1 MTNTK
6 RLRAKKILDMLTQ
19 VILDE
24 DKYDDNS
31 VEVIALS
38 NSLDKVKVNKGHLFP
53 SDGNS
58 IVEYNI
64 TQENTSKQV
73 PGLTA
78 SEKEKLFIELVSTET
93 KEGVYPSA
101 LIYVLKCIMQDPDK
115 HAMVSKYI
123 ETIDL
128 NEVTYNNGNL
138 ANAQKSFEDFVFNI
152 FHSDSDYREKEV
164 IFVELVSDKFPEGV
178 KLAIKHIMEEPANR
192 YRVTKYLETI
202 DIDEVTA
209 NPEQLDEVRKS
220 FEEFIVHFAETSGV
234 ADEVLKQL
242 RWNRFNE
249 ATEGFSDEEKK
260 KLTEILKVKGNPI
273 ASYVKEIPQPFIT
286 GEEGLG
292 VISKKIREM
301 LDAKTTKTYGLLEIK
316 DFAKTLDKE
325 DDSLWD
331 KRNGVPLLS
340 NFKKFG
346 IDHKTLMKELRGFRR
361 DSAFRTANAFRR
373 AK

>member
-1 MTNTK
+1 MTNAK
-6 RLRAKKILDMLTQ
+6 RIRAKKILDMLTQ

-38 NSLDKVKVNKGHLFP
+38 NALDKVKVNKGHLFP

-78 SEKEKLFIELVSTET
+78 NDKEKLFIELVSTET
-93 KEGVYPSA
+93 EEGVYPSA
-101 LIYVLKCIMQDPDK
+101 LIYVLKRIMQDPDK
-115 HAMVSKYI
+115 HAMVTKYI

-128 NEVTYNNGNL
+128 IEVTYSSGTL
-138 ANAQKSFEDFVFNI
+138 ADAQKSFEDFVFNI
-152 FHSDSDYREKEV
+152 FNSDSDYREKEV

-178 KLAIKHIMEEPANR
+178 KLAIKHIMEDPAKR
-192 YRVTKYLETI
+192 YRVTKHLETI
-202 DIDEVTA
+202 DIDEVIA

-249 ATEGFSDEEKK
+249 ATEIFSGEEKK

-301 LDAKTTKTYGLLEIK
+301 LDAKTTITYGLLEIK
-316 DFAKTLDKE
+316 DFAKTLDQE

-361 DSAFRTANAFRR
+361 NNGFRR